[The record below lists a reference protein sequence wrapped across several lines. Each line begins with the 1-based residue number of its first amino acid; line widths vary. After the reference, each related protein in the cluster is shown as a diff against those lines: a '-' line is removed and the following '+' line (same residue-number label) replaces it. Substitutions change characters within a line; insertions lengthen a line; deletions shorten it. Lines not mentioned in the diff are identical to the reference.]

1 MQRRNKNNNVQ
12 IPDGSGHNSEFFTID
27 ADYNH
32 NVPKDLALKP
42 RASRNKSPM
51 TPPKLA

>member
-1 MQRRNKNNNVQ
+1 MQRRTKNNNVQ

-42 RASRNKSPM
+42 RASRNKSPV